1 MLPNKNPKLL
11 ERIAALEAKVAEQ
24 ELSGASPMEV
34 DSDARTPAE
43 QLADQILQV
52 LNMGSKKELCQLHM
66 IGEKRAALIMKYRSF
81 NPPFASLDDFKDTM
95 FTEKQ
100 FEGFYKK
107 NILNAVPWA
116 ATGCV

>member
-1 MLPNKNPKLL
+1 
-11 ERIAALEAKVAEQ
+11 
-24 ELSGASPMEV
+24 MEV